1 MSKITY
7 SEAFA
12 SLEQIVLQ
20 LEDDGIQLDTLAE
33 KVKEAT
39 NLIRICES
47 RLKKIESDV
56 KSAREKT

>member
-7 SEAFA
+7 SEAFT
-12 SLEQIVLQ
+12 SLEKIVSQ

-39 NLIRICES
+39 DLIKICES
-47 RLKKIESDV
+47 RLKKIENEV

>member
-12 SLEQIVLQ
+12 SLEQIVSQ

-39 NLIRICES
+39 GLIRICES
-47 RLKKIESDV
+47 RLRKVESDV
-56 KSAREKT
+56 KAAREKT